1 MDDRHFDDL
10 SRRVGE
16 LTDPTLPRRG
26 LLCLLGGATLAGA
39 LGILGENGI
48 AAQNGASSEKKSCK
62 KEGKKCNKK
71 KCRKKGKK
79 CCCNNLKCQNNRCGG
94 KSSKCGTKVKLNRRW
109 GEFGSGDGEFRTPW
123 GVAVDKNGD
132 VYVADTNNSRIQ
144 VFTAGGSFIR
154 KWGSQ
159 GNGSSQFQEPRGIG
173 VNVASGSKL
182 RVLVT
187 DLAMNN
193 IDRRFRSFNPS
204 GGNVDELGRSGLNSP
219 FGVAIDSNNNN
230 VWVVDSSSTG
240 KVFLFDRNGDFITS
254 WTPSGSG
261 ELSSPQGIGV
271 FKDNDNRTYVYVSS
285 TGNNRVYRFE
295 YTGNSSNGL
304 KFIKSAGS
312 GGSGSNN
319 FNSPAGLAVDK
330 CGNVWVADRINNR
343 IQQLDKTLN
352 FKSSFTSSF
361 NRPTDVA
368 ISPNGKSLYVADSQ
382 NDRIQRFDL
391 S

>member
-1 MDDRHFDDL
+1 VDDRHFDDL

-16 LTDPTLPRRG
+16 LTEPSLPRRG
-26 LLCLLGGATLAGA
+26 LLRLLGGAALAGA
-39 LGILGENGI
+39 FGLANDGED
-48 AAQNGASSEKKSCK
+48 ATARRPRKRKKNKDKNKGCK
-62 KEGKKCNKK
+62 KDGKKCKRNKD
-71 KCRKKGKK
+71 
-79 CCCNNLKCQNNRCGG
+79 CCNNLKCKNDRCGG
-94 KSSKCGTKVKLNRRW
+94 KSSKCGTKAKLNKRW

-123 GVAVDKNGD
+123 GVAVDKDGD

-144 VFTAGGSFIR
+144 VFTASGSFIR
-154 KWGSQ
+154 KWGTQ
-159 GNGSSQFQEPRGIG
+159 GNGSSQFQEPHGIG

-182 RVLVT
+182 RVNVA
-187 DLAMNN
+187 DLQMSN
-193 IDRRFRSFNPS
+193 IDRRLRSFNPS
-204 GGNVDELGRSGLNSP
+204 GGNVEELGRSGLNNP
-219 FGVAIDSNNNN
+219 FGVAIDKSNN

-240 KVFLFDRNGDFITS
+240 KVYLFDRNGDFVTS

-261 ELSSPQGIGV
+261 QLSSPQGIGV
-271 FKDNDNRTYVYVSS
+271 YKDSDDRTYVYVSS

-295 YTGNSSNGL
+295 YTGNGSNGL

-312 GGSGSNN
+312 SGSGSNN
-319 FNSPAGLAVDK
+319 FSSPAGLTVDS